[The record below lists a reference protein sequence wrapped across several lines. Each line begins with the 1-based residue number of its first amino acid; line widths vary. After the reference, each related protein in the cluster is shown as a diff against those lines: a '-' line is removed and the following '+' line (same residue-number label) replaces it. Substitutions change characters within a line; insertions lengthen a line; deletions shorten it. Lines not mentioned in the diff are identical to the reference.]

1 MKLRI
6 ALVLPALML
15 LSACGEETDPRLQIP
30 HADEVRLD
38 LAPGRVR
45 SANLYGWGAPL
56 QQVYITPTV
65 PAAGT
70 PAAAPRPATPSS
82 RSPVCLTPKAG

>member
-1 MKLRI
+1 MKRYFCL
-6 ALVLPALML
+6 ALPVFLA
-15 LSACGEETDPRLQIP
+15 LSACSETDPRLQIP

-45 SANLYGWGAPL
+45 TANLYGWGAPQ

-65 PAAGT
+65 PAAGS
-70 PAAAPRPATPSS
+70 PAPVIQQASPSS
-82 RSPVCLTPKAG
+82 HSPIRLAPKAS